1 MSYNQQ
7 QLYGFY
13 RTPGASLNASCSG
26 QMCLAEPPDSFTVEY
41 TYDKFDDPDDIWTQA
56 ILPFANS
63 PDPFFLDLS
72 IDSIESLSP
81 ANALGTIMIK
91 EPSYLNGGE
100 MAPLSGP
107 DDAKWYFIV
116 RLFSLNFGFSPNR
129 IVNVSITP
137 FYVNN
142 DNTQKVTSMHVKFT
156 IANYIPNIEGET
168 ANPTPDPNFVNDDM
182 SAICLGG
189 WIIDMLNKN
198 QDLENLATIKMPKMY
213 RDTPKC
219 RFSSGGMA
227 FAVNAPSS
235 TPSMSGFTTSVRG
248 RYNNISGN
256 INHNKVIEKLSGVAG
271 EATNVAP
278 ATIIDYVFMF
288 AYFISFL
295 GAIFF
300 SMASI
305 VNIDPATLIANKNV
319 SFALNLFIG
328 ICGAVSLFVWINIDT
343 SILKIVGLNP
353 SVVAQTSSSVTF

>member
-7 QLYGFY
+7 VLYGY
-13 RTPGASLNASCSG
+13 YKTPGATLNLAHCSG
-26 QMCLAEPPDSFTVEY
+26 QMCLADPPDSFTVEY
-41 TYDKFDDPDDIWTQA
+41 TYDTFDDPHDIWTQA
-56 ILPFANS
+56 ILPFANTS
-63 PDPFFLDLS
+63 GPFLDPISDPF
-72 IDSIESLSP
+72 ISLSE
-81 ANALGTIMIK
+81 ANALGAVQIK
-91 EPSYLNGGE
+91 YPSYLNGGE
-100 MAPLSGP
+100 MSPLIGL

-116 RLFSLNFGFSPNR
+116 RLFTLNFGFSANR

-137 FYVNN
+137 HYLNN
-142 DNTQKVTSMHVKFT
+142 DNTQKVTSMDVKFT
-156 IANYIPNIEGET
+156 IANYVPNIDGET
-168 ANPTPDPNFVNDDM
+168 ANPVPDNNLVNDDM

-189 WIIDMLNKN
+189 WIVDMLNKN
-198 QDLENLATIKMPKMY
+198 QDLENLAGIKMPKVYKDMN
-213 RDTPKC
+213 KC
-219 RFSSGGMA
+219 KYSAGGMSYPG
-227 FAVNAPSS
+227 N
-235 TPSMSGFTTSVRG
+235 TPSMAGFTTSVKG
-248 RYNNISGN
+248 KYTNISGN
-256 INHNKVIEKLSGVAG
+256 INHNRVIEKLSGVAG

-278 ATIIDYVFMF
+278 ATILDYVFMF